1 MVFLS
6 VDGGA
11 TKTIAVCY
19 GRSGE
24 ILGIGAGGPSNY
36 RNIGVESAKANLYG
50 SIKRAIERS
59 SSSFDE
65 IEKLTFAMAGVKDS
79 SESTNIIEK
88 FVAELGFKNPFVLL
102 NDGEAGFNCRFFEQD
117 GIISAPGTGMIA
129 YGRKDNAM
137 ERSSGWGWLIG
148 DEGGGFYIGKRA
160 IQESARIADGRSGG
174 SQVVLDEVM
183 KFFSVQDPRQ
193 LVNEVYSTP
202 INIRRIAMLA
212 RIVSKIATKG
222 DKTALSLLLEAA
234 EENARCITA
243 LQNRMSA
250 YDLPVSGYGGVY
262 RSGKTYWEK
271 IKDTVL
277 EKNPETVFIDP
288 LYGYHA
294 VLGSIYMVLKQIS
307 KNDIDQNGIE
317 DDFNKKID
325 ALPASEKSEYL
336 LIP

>member
-1 MVFLS
+1 MAFVS

-11 TKTIAVCY
+11 TKTMAVCY
-19 GRSGE
+19 GRTGE

-36 RNIGVESAKANLYG
+36 RNIGVESAKENLYG

-79 SESTNIIEK
+79 KESTSIIEK
-88 FVAELGFKNPFVLL
+88 FVTEMGFNKPYTLL

-129 YGRKDNAM
+129 YGRKGNVM

-148 DEGGGFYIGKRA
+148 DEGGGFYLGRRA

-174 SQVVLDEVM
+174 SQVILDEVM
-183 KFFSVQDPRQ
+183 KFFRVQEPRQ
-193 LVNEVYSTP
+193 LVNEVYEKP
-202 INIRRIAMLA
+202 INIRRIAMVA
-212 RIVSKIATKG
+212 RIVSKLASRG
-222 DKTALSLLLEAA
+222 DKTAESLLNEAA
-234 EENARCITA
+234 EENARCIIA
-243 LQNRMSA
+243 LQARMSA

-262 RSGKTYWEK
+262 RSGKIYWEK
-271 IKDTVL
+271 IKDAVV
-277 EKNPETVFIDP
+277 EKNPGTVFINP

-294 VLGSIYMVLKQIS
+294 VLGSMYMVLKQTG
-307 KNDIDQNGIE
+307 KKDIDQKGIE

-325 ALPASEKSEYL
+325 SLPVSEKSEYL